1 MIAAEQWYEYQRQY
15 QKYGLDLKPDEE
27 EASRKAQRKQERE
40 AARARGL
47 ILKLQSDHRLMFSLV
62 MATAVVL
69 MIIVVMVSYAA
80 KVTYDINTIKA
91 ENDVIAGEIEDLD
104 VQLMSANT
112 VVYIESQAKEKL
124 NMKNP
129 DTKHCIYLSTA
140 ETPEDGF
147 ADMLKAKAYN

>member
-15 QKYGLDLKPDEE
+15 QKYGLDLQPEE
-27 EASRKAQRKQERE
+27 EEESRRAQRKQERE
-40 AARARGL
+40 AARTRGL
-47 ILKLQSDHRLMFSLV
+47 VLKLQSDHRLMFSV
-62 MATAVVL
+62 VIAAAVVL

-80 KVTYDINTIKA
+80 KITYDINTIKA

-104 VQLMSANT
+104 VKMMSANT
-112 VVYIESQAKEKL
+112 VVYIESQAKEKFG
-124 NMKNP
+124 MKNP
-129 DTKHCIYLSTA
+129 DTKHCIYLSTT